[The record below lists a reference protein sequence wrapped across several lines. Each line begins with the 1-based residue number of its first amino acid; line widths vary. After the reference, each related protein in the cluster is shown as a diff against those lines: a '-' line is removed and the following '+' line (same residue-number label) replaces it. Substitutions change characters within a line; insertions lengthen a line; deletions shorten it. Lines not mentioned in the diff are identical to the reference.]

1 MAKKKWD
8 ADEAPDKKKRMVEME
23 NKRKT
28 THNFYYVSYSKG
40 RLNVEID
47 LLKMARKLK
56 ELGFFRYDL
65 PNGSGSQTVYIKDN
79 KISVVDKVKII
90 DMFEDYINSIG
101 ECDWDVV
108 TGRDSDGGELWSTQT
123 VYPDMIITKLYKNQE
138 FYFGQIL
145 DRLRPDK
152 PIKILTDD
160 KYTKYLFFRNCVVQ
174 VKNIEHEKKE
184 AATDL
189 ITGKR
194 KSSDAAMVE
203 RYEPYSYTVLDYSE
217 ITDGYIWETSIVDH
231 YFDYISKE
239 AGDFEAFIKLICGA
253 SKNTLGAVFD
263 RVFDIDI
270 YNTCSENP
278 HVKRVFSLMSLL
290 GYLMHDFYDCSEIAV
305 IFTDVNKDGLKAAGG
320 TGKGLIGK
328 SLDHLLNR
336 NFRQDKKVLTIPGK
350 DFDATKDTRYAA
362 GDISTQLIHI
372 EDLRSDFKLD
382 GLYNDI
388 ADGATFRPLFH
399 NPMYKKCKF
408 MLSMNQALK
417 IETEGSDGRR
427 VQIFELANFFG
438 VNRRPED
445 YFGEMHQC
453 GRKRFWSETDWSEID
468 WCEFYSFMVRC
479 AMVYINYGIIKP
491 EDINFAERAAK
502 SAVGSED
509 AWAFFENTFKCAI
522 NDSSVSAK
530 WSKGDLWRT
539 FNERYYGTYKT
550 QKSFSEKLMIFLN
563 HKHIRTA
570 IYRDGVKDWI
580 WLNPTEADL
589 REHSMELKIK

>member
-8 ADEAPDKKKRMVEME
+8 ADEASDKKKRMVEME

-40 RLNVEID
+40 RLSVEID

-90 DMFEDYINSIG
+90 DMFEDYINNIG

-160 KYTKYLFFRNCVVQ
+160 KYTKYLFFRNCVIQ
-174 VKNIEHEKKE
+174 IRNRDRYTSYEKTE
-184 AATDL
+184 AMLHKYKTIPADV
-189 ITGKR
+189 I
-194 KSSDAAMVE
+194 E
-203 RYEPYSYTVLDYSE
+203 RYDSPDFVCLSYQE
-217 ITDGYIWETSIVDH
+217 IKDGYIWETSIIDRD
-231 YFDYISKE
+231 FNYIPDRL
-239 AGDFEAFIKLICGA
+239 GDFEIFIQRICGITA
-253 SKNTLGAVFD
+253 NWD
-263 RVFDIDI
+263 RVMETRYIDGWLETKVGRI
-270 YNTCSENP
+270 YSI
-278 HVKRVFSLMSLL
+278 MSLL

-320 TGKGLIGK
+320 TGKGLLGK
-328 SLDHLLNR
+328 ALDYLLNR

-445 YFGEMHQC
+445 YFGELHQC
-453 GRKRFWSETDWSEID
+453 GRKRFWSDTDWDIVD
-468 WCEFYSFMVRC
+468 WCEFYSFMIRC
-479 AMVYINYGIIKP
+479 AVIYLNYGIIKP
-491 EDINFAERAAK
+491 ADINFAERAAK
-502 SAVGSED
+502 SAVGSDD
-509 AWAFFENTFKCAI
+509 AWAYFETVFKTALL
-522 NDSSVSAK
+522 NPSVSEK
-530 WSKGDLWRT
+530 LSKGDLWRT

-563 HKHIRTA
+563 HKHVRTA